1 MYSNSINCPS
11 NEEILIHSLVDDIY
25 KAESKINEINQNQN
39 EYNENNP
46 QQKEIKK
53 LEGKKEKLQKSLT
66 DISSSLL
73 IYLSNNDTQIKVKQ
87 TTINDL
93 NVQINQLKN
102 KLSKFNPINFQ
113 SLIL

>member
-1 MYSNSINCPS
+1 MYSNSMNCPS

-93 NVQINQLKN
+93 NVPIFFLQIYCTSYN
-102 KLSKFNPINFQ
+102 
-113 SLIL
+113 